1 MNTVYI
7 PEQVI
12 PGHSID
18 SCLDCTHYNM
28 IRGIMPWKSIGECH
42 FKSPPVILIDTNIP
56 DWCPLLAGNT
66 L

>member
-7 PEQVI
+7 PEKVI

-18 SCLDCTHYNM
+18 SCLDCPHYNT
-28 IRGIMPWKSIGECH
+28 IRGNLGECH
-42 FKSPPVILIDTNIP
+42 FKSPPAILINTNIP
-56 DWCPLLAGNT
+56 NWCPLLAGNP

>member
-7 PEQVI
+7 PEKVI

-18 SCLDCTHYNM
+18 NCTDCPHYSTSYLYNV
-28 IRGIMPWKSIGECH
+28 GECGFH
-42 FKSPPVILIDTNIP
+42 YPPQITLSPDIP